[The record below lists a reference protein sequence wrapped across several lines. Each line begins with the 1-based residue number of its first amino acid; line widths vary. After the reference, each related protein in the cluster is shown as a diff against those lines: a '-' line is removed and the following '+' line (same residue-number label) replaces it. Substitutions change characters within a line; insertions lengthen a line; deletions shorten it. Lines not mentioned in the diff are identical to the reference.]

1 MKIFLAYILLI
12 FGFFPFYQAQTPS
25 VVLEGVH
32 LIHPE
37 SGTIQHNMSI
47 LIEGDR
53 IAAIKP
59 AKRLA
64 HPADASIVPLH
75 GKYLMPGLVD
85 AHVHYFQS
93 GGLYTRPDAID
104 LRSIRPYGEERKWL
118 HDHAPD
124 LFARYLQAGITTTM
138 DVGGPM
144 NNYSI
149 RDQAAQTELAPT
161 VLVTGPL
168 ISTYV
173 PEELKV
179 TDPPIV
185 KINSPEAAR
194 ELVRKQVPLNPEFI
208 MMWYMVFGGQTA
220 IKNLPIIQ
228 ATIEES
234 HKNGLPVAV
243 HATQL
248 ETARLAVE
256 AGADFLVHSVED
268 ERVDDDFVKLLIER
282 NVSYIPTLI
291 VGGNYEKILSQQF
304 ELSRADLDVAEPHI
318 TGSLQDLQHLPDS
331 VIPGWVKR
339 LMNGPAPNTANEDSI
354 MAYNLRKLYRAGVN
368 VATGTDA
375 GNIGTLHASSY
386 YAEIAAMHHA
396 GLTNAEI
403 LRASTFNAAKILDK
417 TDEFGKL
424 AVGNQADL
432 LILNANPLEDLDHLQ
447 DIHAVVKSGRLYEAD
462 QLAQDSPQ
470 QIAQRQ
476 LNAYNAGNVD
486 AFVGYYHSEVEVYQF
501 PNTLRYTGR
510 EKMRGNYAG
519 FFEKNPKLHCEL
531 TERIVLGNK
540 VIDREHITGLS
551 SGGSFDAVAIYEIEA
566 GMIRRVY
573 FISE

>member
-1 MKIFLAYILLI
+1 MKIFLSYILLV
-12 FGFFPFYQAQTPS
+12 FSFLPFSLAQTPS
-25 VVLEGVH
+25 VILEGVH

-37 SGTIQHNMSI
+37 TGKTQHNMSI
-47 LIEGDR
+47 LIEGDQ
-53 IAAIKP
+53 IAAIAP
-59 AKRLA
+59 AKRLP

-104 LRSIRPYGEERKWL
+104 LRSIRPYAEERQWL
-118 HDHAPD
+118 RDHAPD
-124 LFARYLQAGITTTM
+124 LFARYIQAGITTTF

-144 NNYSI
+144 SNYAI
-149 RDQAAQTELAPT
+149 RDQAAHTQLAPT
-161 VLVTGPL
+161 LWVTGPL

-173 PEELKV
+173 PEEFRV

-194 ELVRKQVPLNPEFI
+194 ELVRKQLPYKPDFI
-208 MMWYMVFGGQTA
+208 KIWYIVLRGQTA
-220 IKNLPIIQ
+220 EENLPIIK

-234 HKNGLPVAV
+234 HKHGLPVAV

-268 ERVDDDFVKLLIER
+268 ERVDDAFATLLVER

-291 VGGNYEKILSQQF
+291 VGGNYEKVLSQHLD
-304 ELSRADLDVAEPHI
+304 LSRADLDLAEPHI

-331 VIPGWVKR
+331 VIPGWTKR
-339 LMNGPAPNTANEDSI
+339 LMSGSAPNTADEDSI

-375 GNIGTLHASSY
+375 GNIGSLHASSY

-403 LRASTFNAAKILDK
+403 LKASTFNAANILDK

-424 AVGNQADL
+424 TVGNQADL

-486 AFVGYYHSEVEVYQF
+486 AFVGYYHPEVEVYQF

-551 SGGSFDAVAIYEIEA
+551 SGGSFDAVAIYEIE
-566 GMIRRVY
+566 GGLIRRVY